1 MPVAPGEVVN
11 LRYRVDTL
19 IGQGGMGA
27 VYRAWDLV
35 LNITVAL
42 KENLD
47 TSESA
52 QKQFNEEALILA
64 RLNHPG
70 LPRVIDYFSIPGQ
83 GEYLVMDFVE
93 GSDLED
99 TLEKNGGLYPSPG
112 ISLKHL
118 DEAQVIPW
126 MLKIL
131 DILDYLHHQQPPV
144 IHRDIKPGNIKIT
157 SEGRVVLVDFGIAK
171 RYSTTHSTLTGAHA
185 VSPGY
190 SPPEQYG
197 ASTTDPRSDLYA
209 LGATIYHL
217 ITGQKPAESVQ
228 RMTGSVKMISPRQI
242 NTSMS
247 QDLEQVIIKS
257 LAIPMDN
264 RYQSAAQMQ
273 SALSSVLNISTV
285 NPNRSGQVPLQSQSL
300 PVGSQSPPSPGIA
313 AQNAALSHAGRIPG
327 AGSPG
332 ISGGYSSIAPQLPAQ
347 KNINNR
353 LPLILFI
360 TFVAIASGMILIR
373 ALLRPGQSQSE
384 TTNMSTYSPL
394 PTPPKRELP
403 TMTPPSRILTP
414 LAMAPI
420 ENTPAGATPTI
431 PAYPVYIYDLF
442 QFPRIDW
449 ESDDT
454 TGLSCR
460 RKGDIFACDL
470 PARSANNY
478 WLRPD
483 GIDLLP
489 GFILSTEIE
498 LPKDNPT
505 ATAGL
510 IFRDSSAGRYLFSVN
525 GEGQYRV
532 SSIQDDPSNWINLIE
547 WTSHDGI
554 KTDELNLLQVIA
566 DSTSYSFF
574 VNHQFLARL
583 DDSSWIN
590 GGPGIYLFAATDN
603 KPATFN
609 FNNFEIR
616 QK

>member
-1 MPVAPGEVVN
+1 
-11 LRYRVDTL
+11 
-19 IGQGGMGA
+19 
-27 VYRAWDLV
+27 
-35 LNITVAL
+35 
-42 KENLD
+42 
-47 TSESA
+47 
-52 QKQFNEEALILA
+52 
-64 RLNHPG
+64 
-70 LPRVIDYFSIPGQ
+70 
-83 GEYLVMDFVE
+83 
-93 GSDLED
+93 
-99 TLEKNGGLYPSPG
+99 
-112 ISLKHL
+112 
-118 DEAQVIPW
+118 
-126 MLKIL
+126 
-131 DILDYLHHQQPPV
+131 
-144 IHRDIKPGNIKIT
+144 
-157 SEGRVVLVDFGIAK
+157 
-171 RYSTTHSTLTGAHA
+171 
-185 VSPGY
+185 
-190 SPPEQYG
+190 
-197 ASTTDPRSDLYA
+197 
-209 LGATIYHL
+209 
-217 ITGQKPAESVQ
+217 
-228 RMTGSVKMISPRQI
+228 
-242 NTSMS
+242 
-247 QDLEQVIIKS
+247 
-257 LAIPMDN
+257 MDN
-264 RYQSAAQMQ
+264 RYQSAAQMK
-273 SALSSVLNISTV
+273 SALSSVLNTSTV
-285 NPNRSGQVPLQSQSL
+285 NPNRSGQAPLKSQSL

-327 AGSPG
+327 TGSPG

-384 TTNMSTYSPL
+384 TMNMSTNSPL
-394 PTPPKRELP
+394 STPPKRELP

-414 LAMAPI
+414 LAMTAI
-420 ENTPAGATPTI
+420 ENTPAAATPTI

-449 ESDDT
+449 ESEDS
-454 TGLSCR
+454 TGLHCR

-510 IFRDSSAGRYLFSVN
+510 IFRDNSAGRYLFSIN

-532 SSIQDDPSNWINLIE
+532 SSIQDDPSNWMNLIE

-554 KTDELNLLQVIA
+554 KTDESNLLQVIA